1 LTAEQASAKLSSMK
15 STTIICVKRD
25 GKVAM
30 AGDGQVS
37 LGEVAIKHGARKIR
51 SLYEGR
57 VLVGF
62 AGAVSD
68 ALSLLQRLEGKLEE
82 YSGNLFRAAVELAK
96 LWRTDKVLRLL
107 QAQIIATDGELCLLI
122 SGTGDLLEPDD
133 GILAIGSGAPYA
145 LAAARALMRET
156 ELSAEEIARKSLEIA
171 SEICVYT
178 NDKIT
183 VETMEKG

>member
-1 LTAEQASAKLSSMK
+1 MGFDKLLFMK
-15 STTIICVKRD
+15 STTIISVKRD

-30 AGDGQVS
+30 AGDGQVT
-37 LGEVAIKHGARKIR
+37 LGEIAIKHGAKKIR
-51 SLYEGR
+51 TLYEGK

-107 QAQIIATDGELCLLI
+107 QAQIIATDGDVLLLI

-156 ELSAEEIARKSLEIA
+156 SLSAEEIAKKSLKIA
-171 SEICVYT
+171 SEICIYT
-178 NDKIT
+178 NDKIEIRT
-183 VETMEKG
+183 LEKR